1 MELPKVSECMVLAKK
16 KGSSIFMYKFE
27 LHQYWIF
34 ITTILNM
41 CIYIIA
47 IIANVSTSIIFCS
60 GFESSAAVWNED

>member
-1 MELPKVSECMVLAKK
+1 
-16 KGSSIFMYKFE
+16 MYKFE

-47 IIANVSTSIIFCS
+47 IIANISTSIIFCS